1 MFSPDL
7 KKNLERSVVMKRVL
21 ILGAGLVAKPLVR
34 YLLDQP
40 EFEVEVASRTVSKAI
55 KLIDNHPNGIA
66 KELNLKNEESLKSEV
81 ARADLVISMVPYSF
95 HPKVAKYCID
105 FQKHMVTTSYV
116 SEIMQNLDAEAKRA
130 GILILNELG
139 LDPGI
144 DHMEAMRIIHEVEKK
159 GGEITSFTSYCG
171 GLPAPEANTNPF
183 GYKFS
188 WSPIGVLLAGKN
200 SAQYFLDGQQVF
212 IPSEDL
218 FENYKIIPIEGLGDF
233 EGYPNRNSLPYI
245 DLYHIGST
253 RTMLRG
259 TLRNLGWCQTM
270 KKVVD
275 LGLLDEEEKEWTGMT
290 HAGFLRSLMDVSGEA
305 DLKKALAERFG
316 VAENADFIQRLE
328 WLGLYE
334 ESPLPVTRGS
344 ALDILGAK
352 MLEKLQY
359 DEGERDMIILQ
370 HTFEA
375 SYQDGKKER
384 ITSTLVDYGIPGG
397 DSSMARTVGL
407 PAAIGSK
414 LILEGKIQ
422 ETGVHIPVTP
432 AIYIPIL
439 GELKSMGIS
448 FVEKREW
455 IDG

>member
-1 MFSPDL
+1 M
-7 KKNLERSVVMKRVL
+7 KKVL

-40 EFEVEVASRTVSKAI
+40 DFEVEVASRTVSKAI
-55 KLIDNHPNGIA
+55 KLIDNHPNGTA
-66 KELNLKNEESLKSEV
+66 KELNLKNEEILRDEV

-144 DHMEAMRIIHEVEKK
+144 DHMEAMRIIHDVENKE
-159 GGEITSFTSYCG
+159 GEITSFTSYCG

-200 SAQYFLDGQQVF
+200 SAQYYMDGQQVF

-218 FENYKIIPIEGLGDF
+218 FANYNIIPIEGLGDF

-245 DLYHIGST
+245 DLYHIEST

-259 TLRNLGWCQTM
+259 TLRNKGWCDTM
-270 KKVVD
+270 KKIVD
-275 LGLLDEEEKEWTGMT
+275 LGLLDEEEMDWTGMT
-290 HAGFLRSLMDVSGEA
+290 HAGFLRNVLGASEEE
-305 DLKKALAERFG
+305 DLKTSLAGTLG
-316 VAENADFIQRLE
+316 VDEDTDVIKNLE
-328 WLGLYE
+328 WLGLLE
-334 ESPLPVTRGS
+334 ESPLSVTKGS

-359 DEGERDMIILQ
+359 EKGERDMIVLQ
-370 HTFEA
+370 HIFEA
-375 SYQDGKKER
+375 SYPDGKREK
-384 ITSTLVDYGIPGG
+384 ITSTLVDFGIPDG

-407 PAAIGSK
+407 PAAIGTK
-414 LILEGKIQ
+414 LILEGRIK
-422 ETGVHIPVTP
+422 ELGVHIPVTP

-439 GELKSMGIS
+439 EELKGMGIS
-448 FVEKREW
+448 FEEKREW
-455 IDG
+455 IED

>member
-1 MFSPDL
+1 M
-7 KKNLERSVVMKRVL
+7 KKVL

-40 EFEVEVASRTVSKAI
+40 DFEVEVASRTVSKAF
-55 KLIDNHPNGIA
+55 KLIDNHPKGTA
-66 KELNLKNEESLKSEV
+66 KELNLKNEEGLRDEV
-81 ARADLVISMVPYSF
+81 ADADLVISMVPYAF

-105 FQKHMVTTSYV
+105 FKKHMVTTSYV
-116 SEIMQNLDAEAKRA
+116 SEIMKNLDAEAKKA
-130 GILILNELG
+130 GILILNEIG

-144 DHMEAMRIIHEVEKK
+144 DHMEAMRIIHEVEEK

-200 SAQYFLDGQQVF
+200 SAQYFKDGQQIF

-218 FENYKIIPIEGLGDF
+218 FNDYKIIPIEGLGDF

-245 DLYHIGST
+245 DLYNISST

-270 KKVVD
+270 KKIVD
-275 LGLLDEEEKEWTGMT
+275 LGLLDEEEKDWTGMSY
-290 HAGFLRSLMDVSGEA
+290 AGFLGNLLGEPA
-305 DLKKALAERFG
+305 KVDLKKSLASKLNLD
-316 VAENADFIQRLE
+316 ENSDIIYRLE
-328 WLGLYE
+328 WLGLLDDN
-334 ESPLPVTRGS
+334 PLPIAKGS

-352 MLEKLQY
+352 MLEMLQY

-370 HTFEA
+370 HTFET
-375 SYQDGKKER
+375 SYPDEKKEK

-407 PAAIGSK
+407 PAAIGTK

-422 ETGVHIPVTP
+422 ELGVHIPVRPT
-432 AIYIPIL
+432 IYIPIL
-439 GELKSMGIS
+439 EELKGLGIS
-448 FVEKREW
+448 FTEKKEW
-455 IDG
+455 IED